1 MDDRNAQLRN
11 YCDRKY
17 MSMEDERTSFLSHW
31 QDICDHIRPRSARIG
46 ITIDSSKGIKYNQKI
61 IDSTAT
67 LASRTLR
74 SGLMAGMTSP
84 ARPWFK
90 LGTPDP
96 ALMDWGPVKQWIYA
110 VETKMREIFTK
121 SNLYQVL
128 PMMYGALGDFGTAAM
143 AELEDDKSIVRFY
156 YFQTG
161 SFLIAVNQY
170 NRCDTLYRKFPKTV
184 RQLIKEFGEKKVSP
198 TVMSLYNSQQTETE
212 IEIIQ
217 AIEPNEDRDPYS
229 YAAQDKPVRSVY
241 YETGASQDK
250 FLRQSGFDE
259 FPIMAPRW
267 DLWDN
272 SAYGF
277 SPGMDALGDVKALQ
291 LEQKRKAQAI
301 DIHVRPPYL
310 ADGSLRGK
318 RISTVPGDITFI
330 DGLATQQHAGL
341 RPAYEVKPEIQA
353 LLEDMQEIQARIK
366 RCYFEDMMA
375 MLAESDNPQMTAR
388 EIEER
393 HSEKVLILGPIMER
407 LNDELFDPLIERTF
421 GIMLRKGL
429 VPLIP
434 KELQG
439 QELKIEY
446 TSILAQAQKLIGT
459 ANVEKVAEFVGGMA
473 KIDPK
478 AIDKFD
484 VDEAIDTYAE
494 MHGINPNIIRTKDQ
508 IKPFRDMRQKQM
520 QMQQMAQMAKPAEQL
535 AKGAKAMGDTDGEN
549 VQQMAQNMTG
559 Q

>member
-1 MDDRNAQLRN
+1 METERN
-11 YCDRKY
+11 
-17 MSMEDERTSFLSHW
+17 SFLSHW
-31 QDICDHIRPRSARIG
+31 QDIVDHIRPRSARIG
-46 ITIDSSKGIKYNQKI
+46 ITVDSSKGIKYNNKI

-74 SGLMAGMTSP
+74 SGLMAGLTSP

-96 ALMDWGPVKQWIYA
+96 SLMDWGPVKQWIYA
-110 VETKMREIFTK
+110 VETKMREVFTK

-143 AELEDDKSIVRFY
+143 AELEDDHSLVRFY

-161 SFLIAVNQY
+161 SFMISVNEY

-184 RQLIKEFGEKKVSP
+184 RQLVKEFGESNVSP
-198 TVMSLYNSQQTETE
+198 TVMSMYKSQQTETE

-217 AIEPNEDRDPYS
+217 AIEPNEDRDSFS
-229 YAAQDKPVRSVY
+229 YAAKDKPVRSVY
-241 YETGASQDK
+241 YESGATQEK

-272 SAYGF
+272 SSYGF

-291 LEQKRKAQAI
+291 LEQRRKAQAI
-301 DIHVRPPYL
+301 DIHVRPPYI
-310 ADGSLRGK
+310 ADGSLKGK

-330 DGLATQQHAGL
+330 DGLATQQHAGF
-341 RPAYEVKPEIQA
+341 RPAYTIQPEIQE

-366 RCYFEDMMA
+366 RCYFEDMMG
-375 MLAESDNPQMTAR
+375 MLANSDNPQMTAR

-393 HSEKVLILGPIMER
+393 HSEKVLILGPVMER

-421 GIMLRKGL
+421 GIMLRKGQ
-429 VPLIP
+429 VPPIP

-439 QELKIEY
+439 QELKVEY

-459 ANVEKVAEFVGGMA
+459 ANVEKVAQFVIGMGN
-473 KIDPK
+473 IDPK
-478 AIDKFD
+478 AVDKFD

-494 MHGINPNIIRTKDQ
+494 MHGINPNIIRTLDQ
-508 IKPFRDMRQKQM
+508 VKPIREIKQKQ
-520 QMQQMAQMAKPAEQL
+520 QQAAQMAQMAKPAEQM
-535 AKGAKAMGDTDGEN
+535 AKAGKAMGDTDGGN
-549 VQQMAQNMTG
+549 VQDMIRQMTG
-559 Q
+559 QQ

>member
-1 MDDRNAQLRN
+1 
-11 YCDRKY
+11 
-17 MSMEDERTSFLSHW
+17 
-31 QDICDHIRPRSARIG
+31 
-46 ITIDSSKGIKYNQKI
+46 
-61 IDSTAT
+61 
-67 LASRTLR
+67 
-74 SGLMAGMTSP
+74 
-84 ARPWFK
+84 
-90 LGTPDP
+90 
-96 ALMDWGPVKQWIYA
+96 
-110 VETKMREIFTK
+110 
-121 SNLYQVL
+121 
-128 PMMYGALGDFGTAAM
+128 
-143 AELEDDKSIVRFY
+143 
-156 YFQTG
+156 
-161 SFLIAVNQY
+161 
-170 NRCDTLYRKFPKTV
+170 
-184 RQLIKEFGEKKVSP
+184 
-198 TVMSLYNSQQTETE
+198 
-212 IEIIQ
+212 
-217 AIEPNEDRDPYS
+217 
-229 YAAQDKPVRSVY
+229 
-241 YETGASQDK
+241 
-250 FLRQSGFDE
+250 
-259 FPIMAPRW
+259 
-267 DLWDN
+267 
-272 SAYGF
+272 
-277 SPGMDALGDVKALQ
+277 MDALGDVKALQ